1 MMFRGRQMAHPEH
14 GREVL
19 GRVAVELDDVGKVE
33 SQPSLEGRQMVM
45 VVAPKKS
52 AG

>member
-1 MMFRGRQMAHPEH
+1 MAHPEH

-19 GRVAVELDDVGKVE
+19 DRVAKELEEIGKVE
-33 SQPSLEGRQMVM
+33 SMPSMEGRLMVM

-52 AG
+52 G